1 MPSWNIHTGLVEHV
15 LAPGDAAS
23 LGIRDA
29 NQFLFGNLVPDV
41 YVGYMAPDVSHT
53 LRYIDTHYGQPT
65 HIPVPEVDRFWDDWI
80 APAIGQGGVD
90 DVVLGAW
97 AHLLADNRYNACVR
111 AFNEEHSI
119 PSGEKTRIA
128 KQGDFDLFGHSLGI
142 STTVEVTPALI
153 QAAGRFPQ
161 YEIEAQDVERA
172 VAADRAIVEASR
184 RPPERTTYEL
194 LPRELIQEVF
204 DSIVA
209 ETRSG
214 LASYV
219 AQLRHAGFDPADA
232 APRLPL
238 HRPKLWVGPEPA
250 VRFAED
256 YQAGAAA
263 NDGGSAP
270 DQQASKD
277 PRR

>member
-153 QAAGRFPQ
+153 QAAERFPQ

-204 DSIVA
+204 DSIVT
-209 ETRSG
+209 ETRAG

-219 AQLRHAGFDPADA
+219 AQVRKAGYDPADP

-270 DQQASKD
+270 DRQASKD